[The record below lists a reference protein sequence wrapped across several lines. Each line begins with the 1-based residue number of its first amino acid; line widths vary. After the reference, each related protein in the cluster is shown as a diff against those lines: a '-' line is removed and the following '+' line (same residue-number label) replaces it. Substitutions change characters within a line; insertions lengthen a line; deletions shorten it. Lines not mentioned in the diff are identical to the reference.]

1 MADQK
6 DLPYRITDLE
16 ASFNTNATPSNNAS
30 SSSNELLKPPPTA
43 SPPATKP
50 PLSSLLSS
58 YDFETVASRT
68 LAPKTWAFYASAAT
82 DQLTRDANR
91 ASFDRIWW
99 RPRVLRNV
107 SRVSTAARMLGRD
120 VAVPLFVSPAAMAR
134 LVHPD
139 GERALAAACASRGV
153 GQCISTNASYPLT
166 EILDACGGSAT
177 KAPPHPVFFQ
187 LYVSRDRAATAS
199 LVRSLPRPAIAALF
213 LTVDAPVPGK
223 READERVAAPADL
236 AAPMS
241 GARATNDAKGGGL
254 GRVMGAYIDASLTWD
269 DVAWLRS
276 LRPDLPIV
284 LKGIQGA
291 ADAMRAVEAGVQGI
305 VVSNHGGRSLDT
317 SPPAVLVLLELQR
330 CCPWVFERL
339 EVYVDGGV
347 RRGTDVLKCLCLGA
361 TAVGMGRHFLYALNY
376 GREGVEKLI
385 DIMKDEIEVSMA
397 NLGVKHL
404 DELHPGL
411 VNTLDVDHLVPTTTD
426 HPYAKWSPRS
436 RLGKD
441 AASKAKL

>member
-1 MADQK
+1 MNTFLSRNFLALSRSNSSPIVAQEKDIMASAK
-6 DLPYRITDLE
+6 DLPYKITDLE
-16 ASFNTNATPSNNAS
+16 ASFGPSNNS
-30 SSSNELLKPPPTA
+30 SSTLVKPPPTS

-50 PLSSLLSS
+50 PLSTLLSS
-58 YDFETVASRT
+58 YDFETVASKT

-99 RPRVLRNV
+99 RPRVLRDV
-107 SRVSTAARMLGRD
+107 SRVSTQTRMLGRD
-120 VAVPLFVSPAAMAR
+120 VDVPLFVSPAAMAR
-134 LVHPD
+134 LVHSD
-139 GERALAAACASRGV
+139 GERALAAGCASRRV
-153 GQCISTNASYPLT
+153 GQCISTNASFPLA
-166 EILDACGGSAT
+166 EILAACGSSNASSP
-177 KAPPHPVFFQ
+177 PPHPVFFQ
-187 LYVSRDRAATAS
+187 LYVSRDRAATAK
-199 LVRSLPRPAIAALF
+199 LLHSLPRGGAIAGLF

-241 GARATNDAKGGGL
+241 GAKANNDAKGGGL
-254 GRVMGAYIDASLTWD
+254 GRIMGAYIDASLQWD

-284 LKGIQGA
+284 LKGIQSA
-291 ADAMRAVEAGVQGI
+291 ADAIRAVEAGAAGI

-376 GREGVEKLI
+376 GQEGVEKLI
-385 DIMKDEIEVSMA
+385 DSEFLSSLEA
-397 NLGVKHL
+397 
-404 DELHPGL
+404 
-411 VNTLDVDHLVPTTTD
+411 
-426 HPYAKWSPRS
+426 SPVVRFVCLCTN
-436 RLGKD
+436 RHALQ
-441 AASKAKL
+441 